1 MITQALLL
9 ALLVIIVVIAFHLSR
24 QSEQQHREL
33 LQIIDA
39 LAEMIGEA
47 IDKNERN

>member
-1 MITQALLL
+1 MITNALILL
-9 ALLVIIVVIAFHLSR
+9 ILIVIVTAAVRLAY

-33 LQIIDA
+33 TQIIDA

-47 IDKNERN
+47 IDQKKGD

>member
-1 MITQALLL
+1 MITEALLL
-9 ALLVIIVVIAFHLSR
+9 ALLVIIVAAAVRLAY

-33 LQIIDA
+33 TQIIDA

-47 IDKNERN
+47 IDQKDKG